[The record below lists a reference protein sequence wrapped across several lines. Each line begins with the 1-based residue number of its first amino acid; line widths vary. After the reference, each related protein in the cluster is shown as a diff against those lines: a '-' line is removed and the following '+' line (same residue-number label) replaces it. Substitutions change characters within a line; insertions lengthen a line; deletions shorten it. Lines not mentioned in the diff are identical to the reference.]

1 MSIDFFEPDGM
12 TVNSCY
18 LRRDIQSKL
27 IIQNGA
33 PQIDWT
39 VVVKAL
45 EKVDPL
51 VSTSDKRKSK
61 YQDVV
66 KHHRM
71 KAKTHAIPDASMAST
86 AAVDTVVPGHVDIGD
101 FFTPSQIIIIE
112 AIVDAK
118 LAQIKQELQAEYE
131 SRINASRDNNIDSL
145 DFYNVQN
152 TPDFS

>member
-1 MSIDFFEPDGM
+1 M

-101 FFTPSQIIIIE
+101 FFTPSQRIIIE

-118 LAQIKQELQAEYE
+118 LAQIRKELQAEYE
-131 SRINASRDNNIDSL
+131 SRIADSPNSS
-145 DFYNVQN
+145 DGGTDTWNFYNTVN
-152 TPDFS
+152 KPDFS